1 MSKSKWVRSSAALG
15 VALALAAAGTF
26 ASDASAHSNRNRGV
40 LGGPLFL
47 QDEGSFF
54 VGGEV
59 VTTQFT
65 GAETGSY
72 VRKQMYVHYRVPV
85 EKKHPWPIVLVHGGG
100 LTGAT
105 YETTPD
111 GREGWDTYFVRKGF
125 TVYVVDE
132 PGRGRAGFDPESIN
146 RGRAE
151 ANIALVPSIRR
162 FTQELAWTFFRIG
175 PTYPTPYP
183 NTKFPIAAAQ
193 ELSAQGVPYAESTF
207 QGGGPATAPPA
218 LAALL
223 DRIGPAIVISHSLG
237 GPHTDQLVGLRPQ
250 LLKGVINLEAV
261 QLAVSDQIVAA
272 YANFPSLE
280 LFGDNVL
287 GNPVGTGQARYDA
300 RSALVQRINAAG
312 GDAEVVL
319 LADKGFIGNTH
330 MLMQE
335 TNNLKIA
342 DWLIRWIDKN
352 VETRRGG
359 HHGH

>member
-1 MSKSKWVRSSAALG
+1 ME
-15 VALALAAAGTF
+15 
-26 ASDASAHSNRNRGV
+26 
-40 LGGPLFL
+40 L

-72 VRKQMYVHYRVPV
+72 VRKQMYVHYRVP
-85 EKKHPWPIVLVHGGG
+85 ENKKHKWPIVLVHGGG

-132 PGRGRAGFDPESIN
+132 PGRGRAGFDPEPIN
-146 RGRAE
+146 RGKAE
-151 ANIALVPSIRR
+151 ANLTLVPTIRR

-183 NTKFPIAAAQ
+183 NTKFPIAAAR
-193 ELSAQGVPYAESTF
+193 ELSAQGVPYAETTF
-207 QGGGPATAPPA
+207 QGGGNATAPPA

-237 GPHTDQLVGLRPQ
+237 GPHTDLLVGLRPN

-261 QLAVSDQIVAA
+261 QTPVAA
-272 YANFPSLE
+272 TRSSPPIPASRCWSCSETTCSATLSGPASRAM
-280 LFGDNVL
+280 
-287 GNPVGTGQARYDA
+287 TRARRWSIA
-300 RSALVQRINAAG
+300 STPPAA
-312 GDAEVVL
+312 
-319 LADKGFIGNTH
+319 
-330 MLMQE
+330 
-335 TNNLKIA
+335 
-342 DWLIRWIDKN
+342 
-352 VETRRGG
+352 TRRWCCWPTRASSATPTC
-359 HHGH
+359 